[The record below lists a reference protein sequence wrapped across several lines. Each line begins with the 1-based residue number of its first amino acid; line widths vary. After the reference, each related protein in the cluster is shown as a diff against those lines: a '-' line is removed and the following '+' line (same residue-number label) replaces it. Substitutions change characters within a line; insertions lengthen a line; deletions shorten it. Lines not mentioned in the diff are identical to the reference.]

1 MASDHNQA
9 IDTIDSLIKDT
20 LTGDKSQPTSQKPKY
35 EFDTLKMYF
44 GDPYLL
50 TKNVVIYQ
58 PTIGDIIRIGEKRFY
73 SNLNIFISHTTQ
85 YKLPLWKAGID
96 WNKLED
102 FELFCSLLST
112 TDAEASSLLF
122 GNVNLHNLRV
132 YEIPLT
138 PEEIAENE
146 AHKDEKKYKKIK
158 PTRFLQDKEQ
168 DIIITKETYER
179 MAEYIRTMFNIF
191 PKVQKARGKSTKET
205 LIFEEE
211 MNLKNASENPPKST
225 LLPLI
230 SSCVNHP
237 GFKYKLQELRDV
249 GICEFMDSVRRLQIY
264 ESAKALNSGRFAM
277 CDLSEIDSKL
287 FDFMR
292 DSSN

>member
-1 MASDHNQA
+1 MASDHNQT
-9 IDTIDSLIKDT
+9 IDTIDSLIKDK
-20 LTGDKSQPTSQKPKY
+20 LSDNKSQPSTSQKPKY
-35 EFDTLKMYF
+35 EFDALQMFF

-58 PTIGDIIRIGEKRFY
+58 PTIGDIIRVGEKKFY
-73 SNLNIFISHTTQ
+73 SNLNVFIAHSTQ

-96 WNKLED
+96 WNKIED
-102 FELFCSLLST
+102 FTLFCSLLPT
-112 TDAEASSLLF
+112 TDPEASSLLF
-122 GNVNLHNLRV
+122 GNVNLHNLKI

-146 AHKDEKKYKKIK
+146 AHKGEKKYKPIK
-158 PTRFLQDKEQ
+158 PTRFLRDIEQ

-211 MNLKNASENPPKST
+211 M
-225 LLPLI
+225 
-230 SSCVNHP
+230 
-237 GFKYKLQELRDV
+237 KL
-249 GICEFMDSVRRLQIY
+249 
-264 ESAKALNSGRFAM
+264 
-277 CDLSEIDSKL
+277 
-287 FDFMR
+287 
-292 DSSN
+292 